1 MKIKSLAGG
10 SLGKLWVE
18 ILSTCGGECEQTRAG
33 RRGGRERKS
42 GGGMQTGQEKERRDL
57 ATLGECRERE
67 RERGRNGTRQ
77 EGERKEGACEWLR
90 VEEGCWYW
98 LWWRWAGRAEEQ
110 GAGWIGRRVSG

>member
-67 RERGRNGTRQ
+67 REGGMAH
-77 EGERKEGACEWLR
+77 GRKEREKR
-90 VEEGCWYW
+90 VH
-98 LWWRWAGRAEEQ
+98 
-110 GAGWIGRRVSG
+110 VSG

>member
-10 SLGKLWVE
+10 SLGKRWAE

-67 RERGRNGTRQ
+67 GGMAH
-77 EGERKEGACEWLR
+77 GRKEREKR
-90 VEEGCWYW
+90 VH
-98 LWWRWAGRAEEQ
+98 
-110 GAGWIGRRVSG
+110 VSG